1 MSHPYLVYCATQQLC
16 CNVAKPTRCVM
27 KMTDQMERDYLQA
40 ELASGRVNL
49 SEISDASGLKIA
61 SAVIGLLLLAAILMI
76 WLGR

>member
-1 MSHPYLVYCATQQLC
+1 
-16 CNVAKPTRCVM
+16 M

-49 SEISDASGLKIA
+49 SEISDASGLKTA

>member
-1 MSHPYLVYCATQQLC
+1 
-16 CNVAKPTRCVM
+16 M

-49 SEISDASGLKIA
+49 SEMSDLKTA
-61 SAVIGLLLLAAILMI
+61 SAVIVMLLLAAILMI